1 MKKYISLVLG
11 LIATTLLGMGLWRL
25 VTSGMEWNSL
35 SFLLVFLLSIG
46 TLLTLIASVLSLTNP
61 SLSSVLFIVSIS
73 FIALHTLITLYLLL
87 SADII
92 VTRTLSSIFLI
103 LAAAYNANPDIFK
116 KSRQARG

>member
-1 MKKYISLVLG
+1 LKKYISLVLG

>member
-1 MKKYISLVLG
+1 LKKYISLVLG

-61 SLSSVLFIVSIS
+61 SLASVLFIVSIS

-92 VTRTLSSIFLI
+92 ITRTLSSIFLI